1 MHSSQRTENDHHDR
15 SHARPWNESQQ
26 TKSIL
31 KIICGVFFLHKQM
44 KLWTG
49 NKGMPEKSPNVYN
62 KEHTTKLNW
71 VRREIT
77 SSIRWWCELK
87 YINKYIHIH
96 HSTFLMQP
104 KWSCSTFPFCA
115 VIHSFFF
122 CSTLLQFLK
131 CALELSQSSLRS
143 WIAAWFWWEGREAG
157 VSYFAI
163 FVTAENIQGVH
174 LKAKETTLQM
184 LSRKG
189 NKSLI

>member
-44 KLWTG
+44 KLSTS

-87 YINKYIHIH
+87 DINKYIHITQH
-96 HSTFLMQP
+96 F
-104 KWSCSTFPFCA
+104 WCSLNEAVQLSLFVLLFPFC
-115 VIHSFFF
+115 FFF
-122 CSTLLQFLK
+122 SVPLCCSFLSVPLSYLRAV
-131 CALELSQSSLRS
+131 CAH
-143 WIAAWFWWEGREAG
+143 G
-157 VSYFAI
+157 
-163 FVTAENIQGVH
+163 
-174 LKAKETTLQM
+174 
-184 LSRKG
+184 
-189 NKSLI
+189 